1 MTGVALASW
10 VAALLRRVCATGKA
24 RPGVWA
30 VWVQIQPGALPYSPA
45 YPSELWSGPAL
56 AMFV

>member
-24 RPGVWA
+24 RPGAWGVWA
-30 VWVQIQPGALPYSPA
+30 QIQPGTWRYSPA
-45 YPSELWSGPAL
+45 YPLELWSGPAL